1 MSKKT
6 LHILWVNDNPITA
19 ENMVFMYATN
29 ALLQGWWKKVH
40 LIIWGATVKL
50 ICDDAKLQELL
61 KKFHDAGG
69 HVSACK
75 RCAENLGCLEQ
86 IEKVEGLTR
95 SFTLGNLLQ
104 KFLRMTKSF
113 LPSSPN
119 INPQYLAPISISCYV
134 AQLSW
139 PCKRFP
145 FCQNVW
151 RLIDATVWFTN
162 KA

>member
-69 HVSACK
+69 HVSVCK

-86 IEKVEGLTR
+86 IEKVEGVDEVFYIGDAFTKILKDDEKLLT
-95 SFTLGNLLQ
+95 
-104 KFLRMTKSF
+104 
-113 LPSSPN
+113 
-119 INPQYLAPISISCYV
+119 V
-134 AQLSW
+134 
-139 PCKRFP
+139 
-145 FCQNVW
+145 
-151 RLIDATVWFTN
+151 
-162 KA
+162 